1 MTNLITR
8 ITTWL
13 NTAWA
18 FLKRNWAIIVPPT
31 VVVITLGLAA
41 VAATT
46 TLTRCGCQGP
56 VLTPTPT
63 VYPTVP
69 PTVTV
74 SPSPTPV
81 WEPPATPT
89 PQPSAS
95 VITGTNALEWDMMYN
110 VSPVALTWGWD
121 ENCHLVVVD
130 DASERTYETACGET
144 AYHYTASY
152 AYPYAVDRQ
161 VTTCIS
167 ELVYRYVVDVEVRQN
182 GEVVRAITHVMA
194 LAGMAALE
202 GTPMPTTGQ
211 YDGDLPWEISTAGA
225 TGQFEVWVRGRWVA
239 DDCDEL
245 PIFVTYKAG
254 DDGLVPR
261 DERGFS
267 LAGVYER

>member
-1 MTNLITR
+1 MANLITR

-13 NTAWA
+13 TTAWA
-18 FLKRNWAIIVPPT
+18 FIKRNWAIIVPPT

-41 VAATT
+41 VTATT

-56 VLTPTPT
+56 VSPLPTP
-63 VYPTVP
+63 
-69 PTVTV
+69 V
-74 SPSPTPV
+74 SPLPTPTPV
-81 WEPPATPT
+81 WEPPQTPT
-89 PQPSAS
+89 PVPGAS
-95 VITGTNALEWDMMYN
+95 NMVTGTHALKWDVAYN
-110 VSPVALTWGWD
+110 VSPISVSWGWD
-121 ENCHLVVVD
+121 ENCHLVVID
-130 DASERTYETACGET
+130 DASGQVYTTTCGET
-144 AYHYTASY
+144 AYHYTMSRY
-152 AYPYAVDRQ
+152 AYAYARQ
-161 VTTCIS
+161 VYTTTCTS
-167 ELVYRYVVDVEVRQN
+167 ELAYRYVIDVEVRQD

-194 LAGMAALE
+194 LTGMTALE

-211 YDGDLPWEISTAGA
+211 YDGDLPWEISTAGV

-267 LAGVYER
+267 LVGVYER